1 MARLLVLSSAPVVPM
16 DGGHLLDIKFVEGMR
31 LVRDLWDGPV
41 GCLLRAQDHAFP
53 FARTYAPG
61 ELPFDLTVLPREKAI
76 GPEDIAGHD
85 VIQCSGD
92 SYDALHLPDLC
103 REKGIKLVYVIENI
117 PRTRQ
122 QIIALDTERSLPGKL
137 RGIVWVM
144 TREPRR
150 RRAFRKADGLQ
161 ANGYP
166 AFSLYGPLNS
176 NTMMFL
182 DNRVSA
188 DLLATA
194 EEMAAREARLAG
206 GAPLRLVHSGRLE
219 PLKGAQDLVPVARR
233 LASRG
238 VDFTLDIFGTGRLEG
253 EIGRQIAAHGL
264 QDRVRLHGAVD
275 FATELVPFSRKNAD
289 IYLSCHRQS
298 DPSCTY
304 VESMGCGLAVAGYD
318 NRMWSALCS
327 ASGAGWSAPL
337 GRAAALAD
345 VIARVA
351 RDRQEAV
358 RACRAA
364 QGFAAAHAFE
374 HEFRKRIAHL
384 AALV

>member
-1 MARLLVLSSAPVVPM
+1 MARLLVLSSAPVVPT

-31 LVRDLWDGPV
+31 LVCDLWDGPV
-41 GCLLRAQDHAFP
+41 GGLLRAQDHTFP
-53 FARTYAPG
+53 FARTYAPE
-61 ELPFDLTVLPREKAI
+61 ELPFDLSVLPKGKAI

-92 SYDALHLPDLC
+92 SFDVLHLPDLC
-103 REKGIKLVYVIENI
+103 RAAGIKLVYVIEYI

-122 QIIALDTERSLPGKL
+122 QIIALDTERSLPSKL

-166 AFSLYGPLNS
+166 AFSHFGRLNS
-176 NTMMFL
+176 NTMMYL

-188 DLLATA
+188 DLMTTA
-194 EEMAAREARLAG
+194 PEMAAREARLTG

-219 PLKGAQDLVPVARR
+219 PMKGAQDLVPVARR
-233 LASRG
+233 LAARG

-253 EIGRQIAAHGL
+253 EIGRQIVAHGL
-264 QDRVRLHGAVD
+264 QERVKLHGPVD
-275 FATELVPFSRKNAD
+275 FATELVPFCRKHAD

-304 VESMGCGLAVAGYD
+304 LESMGCGLAVAGYD
-318 NRMWSALCS
+318 NRMWSALRR
-327 ASGAGWSAPL
+327 ASGAGWTAPL
-337 GRAAALAD
+337 GRATALAD
-345 VIARVA
+345 VIARLG
-351 RDRQEAV
+351 RERQEV
-358 RACRAA
+358 VQACRAA
-364 QGFAAAHAFE
+364 YSFAAAHAFE
-374 HEFRKRIAHL
+374 HEFRKRIDHL

>member
-1 MARLLVLSSAPVVPM
+1 M

-41 GCLLRAQDHAFP
+41 GCLLRTQDHTFP
-53 FARTYAPG
+53 FARTHAPG
-61 ELPFDLTVLPREKAI
+61 ELPFDLTVLPRDKAI

-182 DNRVSA
+182 DNRVGA
-188 DLLATA
+188 DLQATA
-194 EEMAAREARLAG
+194 EEMDARAARLTD

-345 VIARVA
+345 VIARVD

-364 QGFAAAHAFE
+364 HGFAAAHAFE